1 MSKSAFASNSQAK
14 VCAFA
19 IAASLTG
26 SERFPPHLFNSCFT
40 IVAPDDAMSSA
51 IGYQAATDA
60 IKISDFFLSK
70 VGEDAET
77 RRRLVREADG
87 WYAAF
92 TEDVFG

>member
-1 MSKSAFASNSQAK
+1 
-14 VCAFA
+14 
-19 IAASLTG
+19 
-26 SERFPPHLFNSCFT
+26 
-40 IVAPDDAMSSA
+40 MSSA
-51 IGYQAATDA
+51 IGYQAATGA

-92 TEDVFG
+92 TKDVFG